1 MKNLIIEFY
10 NTGRMEIWEDKE
22 WTKWELDGDKLAVKK
37 GELIV
42 GLYHFDDICRVVIE
56 EEVDEDESN
65 QTEALPVLRQRSE
78 NEHGKRC

>member
-22 WTKWELDGDKLAVKK
+22 WTKWELNGDKLAVKK
-37 GELIV
+37 GKLIV

-65 QTEALPVLRQRSE
+65 RTETLPVLRSE
-78 NEHGKRC
+78 S

>member
-10 NTGRMEIWEDKE
+10 YTGRMEIWENKE
-22 WTKWELDGDKLAVKK
+22 WTTWKLDGDMLAVKK

-65 QTEALPVLRQRSE
+65 QTEAMPVLRDGSGLLPKNLR
-78 NEHGKRC
+78 

>member
-22 WTKWELDGDKLAVKK
+22 WTKWELDGDELTVKK

-42 GLYHFDDICRVVIE
+42 GLYHFNDICRVVIE

-65 QTEALPVLRQRSE
+65 QTETLPVLRRES
-78 NEHGKRC
+78 